1 MGDIY
6 TSREMIEKLIGFNTT
21 SSLSNLPL
29 IEFVEDYL
37 KSHGVE
43 SQRVYNE
50 DKSKA
55 NLYATVGP
63 KTEGGVVLSGHT
75 DVVPVEGQPWDTDPW
90 SIVEKEGKLYGRG
103 TCDMKSF
110 SAIGLALVPE
120 MLKANLKKPIHF
132 ALSYDEEVGCVGAP
146 AMISE
151 MAELLP
157 KSHAVIVGEP
167 TDMKITNAHK
177 GILGLRTHI
186 RGHEVHSSQVERG
199 VSAVM
204 IGAKLVNFITEM
216 MAENKAAAD
225 TSLEF
230 DPPYSTLTVGVIN
243 GGTAGNIIARDCEFE
258 WDIRTMPGDDPHQF
272 VKRFRDYCETLI
284 PDMKKI
290 SDDCDIVTVIESE
303 VPALCPEEDGAADA
317 LVRQLTGQNT
327 TQVVPYAAEAGQF
340 QEAGY
345 STIICGPG
353 SIDQA
358 HQPNEFIE
366 ISQVELCE
374 KMLRRLIEVQA

>member
-29 IEFVEDYL
+29 IEFVEEYL

-50 DKSKA
+50 DKTKA

-75 DVVPVEGQPWDTDPW
+75 DVVPVDGQPWETDPW
-90 SIVEKEGKLYGRG
+90 SIVEKDGKLYGRG

-110 SAIGLALVPE
+110 SAIGLSLVPE

-157 KSHAVIVGEP
+157 QSHAVIVGEP

-216 MAENKAAAD
+216 MAANKAAAD
-225 TSLEF
+225 RSLEF

-272 VKRFRDYCETLI
+272 VKRFRDYCKTLI